1 MRLLRREH
9 HSYNLVALLGG
20 AVSGTMSAALL
31 AIGALW
37 ADGTPLARPMLL
49 TIGTVSALSSAF
61 AFLLSHYAGLRDDLL
76 HAERQLNLTAS
87 GRLAS
92 GILGRKILRQ
102 ALHATLY
109 AALAYLLCF
118 GLPFL
123 LAWPFPG
130 LPWLPAVI
138 TLLLIIV
145 MALLLARVMQ
155 ARRWATLGVVSLG
168 FVLCAVLG
176 ALLRYR

>member
-9 HSYNLVALLGG
+9 HNYNLVALLGG

-31 AIGALW
+31 AIGTLW
-37 ADGTPLARPMLL
+37 AGAAPLARPMLL
-49 TIGTVSALSSAF
+49 TIGAVSVLSSAF

-92 GILGRKILRQ
+92 GILGRKIWRQ
-102 ALHATLY
+102 AWHATLY
-109 AALAYLLCF
+109 TALAYVFCF
-118 GLPFL
+118 SLPFL
-123 LAWPFPG
+123 AAWPFPQVC
-130 LPWLPAVI
+130 WLPAAI
-138 TLLLIIV
+138 TLLLIVV
-145 MALLLARVMQ
+145 MALLLARVMR
-155 ARRWATLGVVSLG
+155 ARRWATLGVVSVG
-168 FVLCAVLG
+168 FVLCAVIG